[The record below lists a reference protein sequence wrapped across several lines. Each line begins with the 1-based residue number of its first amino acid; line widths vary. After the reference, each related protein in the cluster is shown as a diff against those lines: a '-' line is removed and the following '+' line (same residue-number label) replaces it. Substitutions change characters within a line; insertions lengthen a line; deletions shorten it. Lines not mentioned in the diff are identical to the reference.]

1 MKRIA
6 KFFGIATMAA
16 LPLAAQQDWQ
26 EQVDRAMAASTT
38 VIDKLQTPQMQK
50 QLRDATAA
58 AQKAMDHLVMPQLEQ
73 VQEEMQRAIA
83 AEQKTMDQ
91 LPMQLD
97 QLKLNQFDMPMDFDP
112 GAFDDLKFKLDG
124 MLAFA
129 PQDATDRAQEV
140 RERAQEARERVRE
153 QRDRVRETEDR
164 NIEIYRSGTG
174 EIDEH
179 RYEKALQNFDRVI
192 ANKWARADGAYY
204 WKAYALNKLGKRDE
218 ALAALAEIPKQFP
231 QSRWIGDAKALKVEI
246 QQASGNPVSPDS
258 QSDEDLKLI
267 AISSLMNA
275 EPERTIPLLE
285 KVLSD
290 PKNNLGL
297 KSRALFVLAQNRSDK
312 AREIVTQY
320 AKSGANPDLQIRAV
334 QYLGTFR
341 SPASQQALA
350 DVYAANNDLVIRR
363 AVLRSMATSRDS
375 AHLFAAAKSES
386 NPDLRREAIRSL
398 GSMRAASELSQLYAS
413 ETVAEVKDTILLS
426 LMSSR
431 DAEKL
436 IDIAKTEKNAELR
449 GDAIRYLGSM
459 HDDKSADALAS
470 LYGGETDKDVKAQI
484 VRTLGQQGA
493 GKQLVAIA
501 RGEKDLALKKECVEW
516 LGHDA
521 HSQGS
526 DRLSDGADQ
535 QMIRSASEMKLAALI
550 VTASIAFAQ
559 PHVTNAQ
566 METRAVSGSLVSAFH
581 AIVNQQ
587 TAPAWIG
594 YSAPMIAG
602 DRSMCCWN
610 TNNGITC
617 QGCML
622 EPGMATFPAT
632 TTGRRDG
639 TPGRR
644 HGVLRL
650 LPGRSEA
657 SAKDSHVF
665 DRLQRG
671 RGRASVHFA
680 HWRKGK

>member
-6 KFFGIATMAA
+6 KFFGIAAVA
-16 LPLAAQQDWQ
+16 VVPLVAQQDWQ
-26 EQVDRAMAASTT
+26 EQVDRAMATSKAA
-38 VIDKLQTPQMQK
+38 IDKLQTPEMQK
-50 QLRDATAA
+50 QLRDAMAA
-58 AQKAMDHLVMPQLEQ
+58 AQKAMDHLAMPQLDQ

-83 AEQKTMDQ
+83 AEQKAMDQ

-129 PQDATDRAQEV
+129 PQDAADRAQEA
-140 RERAQEARERVRE
+140 RERAQEARDRVRE
-153 QRDRVRETEDR
+153 QRDRTRESEDR

-174 EIDEH
+174 EVDEH

-192 ANKWARADGAYY
+192 ANKWPRADGAYY

-231 QSRWIGDAKALKVEI
+231 QSRWIGDANALKVEI

-320 AKSGANPDLQIRAV
+320 AKNGANPDLQIRAV

-350 DVYAANNDLVIRR
+350 DVYAANNDLAIRR

-493 GKQLVAIA
+493 GKQLVAIT
-501 RGEKDLALKKECVEW
+501 RGEKDLELKKESVQW
-516 LGHDA
+516 LGRMHNSKEATDY
-521 HSQGS
+521 
-526 DRLSDGADQ
+526 L
-535 QMIRSASEMKLAALI
+535 
-550 VTASIAFAQ
+550 
-559 PHVTNAQ
+559 
-566 METRAVSGSLVSAFH
+566 ME
-581 AIVNQQ
+581 IIN
-587 TAPAWIG
+587 
-594 YSAPMIAG
+594 
-602 DRSMCCWN
+602 
-610 TNNGITC
+610 
-617 QGCML
+617 
-622 EPGMATFPAT
+622 
-632 TTGRRDG
+632 
-639 TPGRR
+639 
-644 HGVLRL
+644 
-650 LPGRSEA
+650 
-657 SAKDSHVF
+657 K
-665 DRLQRG
+665 
-671 RGRASVHFA
+671 
-680 HWRKGK
+680 